1 MTKRARRY
9 AGVVAAGLVV
19 VVATASPARAD
30 VPGEGVA
37 KNVAGAFGG
46 WAWDKVT
53 AGLAKWV
60 LEAVASLIEGVVGFL
75 QNSTKVDITAVWFS
89 GEGSPYATVREIA
102 IVLTLGFALLAIVSG
117 TLRGDPVGMFTRVA
131 VGLPVTALA
140 MAVAIPVVAILLEL
154 VDQLSIAVLDPAD
167 APAIKFLSGF
177 GETAAKASGG
187 FAVVLVGLLAVLAA
201 LMVWAELLVR
211 AALIYLVVALSPL
224 VLAATLW
231 PATRGVL
238 RRTVEVLV
246 ALIVSKLVVCIAI
259 AVGAAALGGA
269 GTQDTDTSGAIGT
282 LMIGAAILAMA
293 AYSPFLVLRLIP
305 IVESATI
312 GQGVAG
318 SPMRGAQTA
327 AATVLT
333 LSAVGR
339 LAGGGA
345 SAGGGAGG
353 SGSAT
358 AGAGADAGPSAAST
372 DLAIR
377 GSATAS
383 TGTTASADTAAP
395 ARAGQDTSSLGDK
408 KRDEQ

>member
-1 MTKRARRY
+1 MTKRARRC
-9 AGVVAAGLVV
+9 AGAVAAGLVV

-75 QNSTKVDITAVWFS
+75 QSSTKVDITAVWFS

-154 VDQLSIAVLDPAD
+154 IDQLSIAVLDPAD
-167 APAIKFLSGF
+167 APAIEFLSGF
-177 GETAAKASGG
+177 GQTAAKASGG

-345 SAGGGAGG
+345 SAGAGG
-353 SGSAT
+353 GGSAA
-358 AGAGADAGPSAAST
+358 AGVGADASSTAPSA
-372 DLAIR
+372 DLATR
-377 GSATAS
+377 GSTTAS
-383 TGTTASADTAAP
+383 AGATASADTAAP
-395 ARAGQDTSSLGDK
+395 ARADHDASRLGDK
-408 KRDEQ
+408 KRDQQ

>member
-1 MTKRARRY
+1 MTKRARRC
-9 AGVVAAGLVV
+9 AAAVTASVVV
-19 VVATASPARAD
+19 VVATASPAHAD

-60 LEAVASLIEGVVGFL
+60 LEAVASLIEGVVDFL

-154 VDQLSIAVLDPAD
+154 IDQLSIAVLDPAD
-167 APAIKFLSGF
+167 APAIEFLSGF
-177 GETAAKASGG
+177 GQTAAKASGG

-345 SAGGGAGG
+345 SAGAGG
-353 SGSAT
+353 GGSA
-358 AGAGADAGPSAAST
+358 AGGVGADVSSTAAST
-372 DLAIR
+372 DLATR
-377 GSATAS
+377 GSTTAS
-383 TGTTASADTAAP
+383 AGATASADTAAP
-395 ARAGQDTSSLGDK
+395 ARADHDTSSLGDK

>member
-1 MTKRARRY
+1 MRVRVRRS
-9 AGVVAAGLVV
+9 AC
-19 VVATASPARAD
+19 VATGSLALVGVSAKPARAD
-30 VPGEGVA
+30 VPGEGIMKDA
-37 KNVAGAFGG
+37 AGAFGG

-53 AGLAKWV
+53 DGLRKWV
-60 LEAVASLIEGVVGFL
+60 LEAVGSLIEGVIGFL
-75 QNSTKVDITAVWFS
+75 QRSTKVDVKAVWFS
-89 GEGSPYATVREIA
+89 GEGSPYATVRDIA
-102 IVLTLGFALLAIVSG
+102 IVLTLGFALLAIISG
-117 TLRGDPVGMFTRVA
+117 TLRGDPVGMLTRVA

-154 VDQLSIAVLDPAD
+154 VDQLSTAVLDPAND
-167 APAIKFLSGF
+167 PAIKFLSGF
-177 GETAAKASGG
+177 GETAAKATGG
-187 FAVVLVGLLAVLAA
+187 FAVVFVGLLAVLAA
-201 LMVWAELLVR
+201 AMVWAELLVR
-211 AALIYLVVALSPL
+211 AALIYLVVAISPL

-269 GTQDTDTSGAIGT
+269 GTEDTGTAGAIGT

-305 IVESATI
+305 VVESATI
-312 GQGVAG
+312 GQGVAA

-339 LAGGGA
+339 LAGG
-345 SAGGGAGG
+345 AGGGAAAGG
-353 SGSAT
+353 SVAGSAAT
-358 AGAGADAGPSAAST
+358 EGTPGAAGADLATRGSADAAGAGNAPPRSGSDDGLADPAPTSKAGA
-372 DLAIR
+372 
-377 GSATAS
+377 
-383 TGTTASADTAAP
+383 
-395 ARAGQDTSSLGDK
+395 
-408 KRDEQ
+408 E

>member
-1 MTKRARRY
+1 MTKRARRC
-9 AGVVAAGLVV
+9 AGAVAAGLVI

-117 TLRGDPVGMFTRVA
+117 TVRGDPVGMFTRVA

-154 VDQLSIAVLDPAD
+154 VDQLSIAVLDPAS
-167 APAIKFLSGF
+167 APAIEFLSGF

-211 AALIYLVVALSPL
+211 AALIYLIVAISPL

-345 SAGGGAGG
+345 SAGGGG
-353 SGSAT
+353 SGSVA
-358 AGAGADAGPSAAST
+358 AGAGAEAGPSAPST
-372 DLAIR
+372 DLATR
-377 GSATAS
+377 SSTTATA
-383 TGTTASADTAAP
+383 GMTASADTAAP
-395 ARAGQDTSSLGDK
+395 ARADHDTSSLGDK